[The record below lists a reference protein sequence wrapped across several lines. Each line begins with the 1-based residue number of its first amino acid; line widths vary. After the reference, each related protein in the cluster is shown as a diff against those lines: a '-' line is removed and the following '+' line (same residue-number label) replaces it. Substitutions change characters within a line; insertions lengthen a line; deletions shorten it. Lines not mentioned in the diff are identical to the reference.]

1 VITIGIDEAGR
12 GPILGPLVM
21 AAVALPPRRA
31 AQLTR
36 AGVCDSKAFGAG
48 REAHA
53 HRSELAAR
61 ILDCAEALALVVI
74 DVAEVDRAARHGCL
88 NRLEQ
93 RHAEGLLRRLPM
105 ADRVIA
111 DGKKLFSPLRARWP
125 QLRAVDFAEQ
135 AHCSVAA
142 ASILAKVRRDEL
154 WSCIAR
160 RYRPDFG
167 EIDGMGYVNAGT
179 RRFLRAFIERHGA
192 LPPEGRRSWP
202 WDFAR
207 DLLPRGFD
215 PLADVPDDQLSLFTS
230 S

>member
-36 AGVCDSKAFGAG
+36 AGVCDSKSFGAG
-48 REAHA
+48 PEAHA
-53 HRSELAAR
+53 HRSALAQR
-61 ILDCAEALALVVI
+61 ILECAEAAAIIVI
-74 DVAEVDRAARHGCL
+74 DVAEVDRAVRHGFL
-88 NRLEQ
+88 NKLEQ
-93 RHAEGLLRRLPM
+93 RNAETLLRRLPP
-105 ADRVIA
+105 ADRIVA
-111 DGKKLFSPLRARWP
+111 DGKKLFSPLRQRWP
-125 QLRAVDFAEQ
+125 QLRAVDEAEQ

-154 WSCIAR
+154 WHCIER

-167 EIDGMGYVNAGT
+167 AIDGMGYVNAAT
-179 RRFLRAFIERHGA
+179 KRFLRAYIERHSS

-202 WDFAR
+202 WDFAH

-215 PLADVPDDQLSLFTS
+215 PLADVPDDQLSLFATS
-230 S
+230 

>member
-1 VITIGIDEAGR
+1 VITIGVDEAGR

-21 AAVALPPRRA
+21 AAVALPPRSA
-31 AQLTR
+31 AKLTR

-48 REAHA
+48 KEAHA
-53 HRSELAAR
+53 HRSELAQR
-61 ILDCAEALALVVI
+61 ILDCAEAFVISVV
-74 DVAEVDRAARHGCL
+74 DVAEVDRAVRHGCL
-88 NRLEQ
+88 NKLEQ
-93 RHAEGLLRRLPM
+93 RHAEAMLRRLPPG
-105 ADRVIA
+105 DKIIA
-111 DGKKLFSPLRARWP
+111 DGKKLFGPLRQRWP

-154 WSCIAR
+154 WLCIEH

-179 RRFLRAFIERHGA
+179 KRFLRAYIELYGG
-192 LPPEGRRSWP
+192 LPPEARRSWP
-202 WDFAR
+202 WDFAS

-230 S
+230 